1 MVTWLVLG
9 AVVLGLAVLVLV
21 GVLVLSRLGRLARAA
36 ARVQRQ
42 AAGADTLRDS
52 LAHLQERM
60 AELQE
65 HAGGLQARV
74 EANRGGRE

>member
-9 AVVLGLAVLVLV
+9 AVLFGLAVLVLAGLV
-21 GVLVLSRLGRLARAA
+21 VLSRLGRLSRAA

-42 AAGADTLRDS
+42 VAGADTLRDS

-60 AELQE
+60 VELQE

-74 EANRGGRE
+74 GPRGEHE